1 MHGQKGLLFKRQACY
16 LWTTMN
22 KLLIRQANI
31 EDLAALQAIGRETFA
46 ESYSDGNTEENMAA
60 YLDSGFSEVKL
71 KSELQNENSQFY
83 FAEKDGEIIGYLKV
97 NFGNAQSE
105 KEDPNSIE
113 IERIYVLQ
121 KYHGKQV
128 GSFLYEQ
135 ALAIAKARKSPYL
148 WLGVW
153 EMNPRAIRFY
163 EKNGFVEFG
172 EHIFQLGD
180 DAQRDV
186 LMKKPLPDFF
196 EK

>member
-1 MHGQKGLLFKRQACY
+1 
-16 LWTTMN
+16 MN
-22 KLLIRQANI
+22 DLQIRQATT
-31 EDLAALQAIGRETFA
+31 EDLAALQVIGRQTFSEA
-46 ESYSDGNTEENMAA
+46 FSEGNTDENMAA
-60 YLDSGFSEVKL
+60 YLEEGFSEEKL
-71 KSELQNENSQFY
+71 GKELQNEYSQFY
-83 FAEKDGEIIGYLKV
+83 FAEKDGQVIGYLKV
-97 NFGNAQSE
+97 NAGNAQSE

-128 GSFLYEQ
+128 GALLYEQ
-135 ALAIAKARKSPYL
+135 ALAIAKARKSPYI

-153 EMNPRAIRFY
+153 EENPRAIRFY

-186 LMKKPLPDFF
+186 LMKKILPDFF

>member
-1 MHGQKGLLFKRQACY
+1 
-16 LWTTMN
+16 MN
-22 KLLIRQANI
+22 NLQIRQANL
-31 EDLAALQAIGRETFA
+31 EDLSALQAIGRQTFA
-46 ESYSDGNTEENMAA
+46 ETYWEGNSEENMAA
-60 YLDSGFSEVKL
+60 YLEEGFSENKL
-71 KSELQNENSQFY
+71 SAELRNENSKFY
-83 FAEKDGEIIGYLKV
+83 FAEKDSQVLGYLKV
-97 NFGNAQSE
+97 NVGNAQSE

-128 GSFLYEQ
+128 GTLLYKQ
-135 ALAIAKARKSPYL
+135 ALAIAKARKSPYI

-153 EMNPRAIRFY
+153 EENPRAIRFY

-186 LMKKPLPDFF
+186 LMKKMLPDFF

>member
-1 MHGQKGLLFKRQACY
+1 MS
-16 LWTTMN
+16 

-31 EDLAALQAIGRETFA
+31 EDLAGLQAIGRETFT

-60 YLDSGFSEVKL
+60 YLDSGFSGVKL

-128 GSFLYEQ
+128 GALLYEQ

-172 EHIFQLGD
+172 EHIFQLGE

-186 LMKKPLPDFF
+186 LMKKRLPDLF

>member
-1 MHGQKGLLFKRQACY
+1 MPNYNLK
-16 LWTTMN
+16 
-22 KLLIRQANI
+22 IRQATI
-31 EDLAALQAIGRETFA
+31 EDLAALQAIGRVTFS

-60 YLDSGFSEVKL
+60 YLAEGFSEGKL
-71 KSELQNENSQFY
+71 KTELQNENSQFY

-121 KYHGKQV
+121 KYHGKKV
-128 GSFLYEQ
+128 GAFLYEQ

-153 EMNPRAIRFY
+153 EINPRAIRFY
-163 EKNGFVEFG
+163 EKNGFVEYG

-180 DAQRDV
+180 DAQRDI
-186 LMKKPLPDFF
+186 LMKKMLPDFF